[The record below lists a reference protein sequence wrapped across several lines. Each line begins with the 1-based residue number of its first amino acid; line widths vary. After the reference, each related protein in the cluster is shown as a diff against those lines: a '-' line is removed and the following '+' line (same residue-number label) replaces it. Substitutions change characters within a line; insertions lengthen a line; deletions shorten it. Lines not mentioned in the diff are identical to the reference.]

1 MGFLLAWV
9 PALVIL
15 GIVMVALIA
24 HQPKYALFLT
34 LLMSFAQSGLSRYV
48 PIFTWGLT
56 VDLLLLLCWLIGFFK
71 YWKKFEVGRA
81 NKSLTWVWVAWY
93 AYVFFELFNPQ
104 KEAATIAWFY
114 AMRGVGLYSMLL
126 TPLALILMRKPKDM
140 DFWHTIVILNG
151 FVGAAWGLKQIYI
164 GVTGIE
170 AIWLQGPAG
179 STHVLFG
186 QLRAFSFFSDASQ
199 FGASMGHI
207 GLLSSIFVL
216 ATNSKVK
223 QIALVITALMC
234 FWGMV
239 LSGSRAPIAVPAI
252 GGLVFLALSG
262 RHQVFIIGLFIGSL
276 AFGFLKYTSIAQSNY
291 YIGRMRTALN
301 PSEDPSYIARLEKE
315 AKMKVYLASRPFGG
329 GIGAAGF
336 WGLRFTPHTVLANTA
351 TDGLYYRIWMEGGIV
366 GLTLYLGI
374 LIYLLIH
381 GSLITLQ
388 IQSPHLRIKSAAI
401 MAGIGGLMV
410 ASIANELMVQMPT
423 GIIVYGQLAFIWQM
437 KRWDKEYLHEEKLKM
452 RRKSLIYE

>member
-1 MGFLLAWV
+1 M
-9 PALVIL
+9 I
-15 GIVMVALIA
+15 
-24 HQPKYALFLT
+24 
-34 LLMSFAQSGLSRYV
+34 
-48 PIFTWGLT
+48 
-56 VDLLLLLCWLIGFFK
+56 
-71 YWKKFEVGRA
+71 
-81 NKSLTWVWVAWY
+81 
-93 AYVFFELFNPQ
+93 
-104 KEAATIAWFY
+104 
-114 AMRGVGLYSMLL
+114 
-126 TPLALILMRKPKDM
+126 
-140 DFWHTIVILNG
+140 
-151 FVGAAWGLKQIYI
+151 
-164 GVTGIE
+164 
-170 AIWLQGPAG
+170 
-179 STHVLFG
+179 
-186 QLRAFSFFSDASQ
+186 
-199 FGASMGHI
+199 
-207 GLLSSIFVL
+207 
-216 ATNSKVK
+216 
-223 QIALVITALMC
+223 
-234 FWGMV
+234 

-262 RHQVFIIGLFIGSL
+262 RHKIFIIGLFIGSL
-276 AFGFLKYTSIAQSNY
+276 AFGFLKFTNIAQSNY

-336 WGLRFTPHTVLANTA
+336 WGLRFTPLTVLANTA

-381 GSLITLQ
+381 GSLITLE

-437 KRWDKEYLHEEKLKM
+437 KRWDKEYIHEEKLKI
-452 RRKSLIYE
+452 RKKSLIYD